1 MQLNPFLSVWTQP
14 KETVRQVVE
23 TKTIWFA
30 VFIAAFTG
38 IGSALSSMQ
47 DSGMTSTV
55 SYGLILFLC
64 FLFGPIIGV
73 ISLFLPGVF
82 FTWIGRLL
90 GGTGQMKDMFKA
102 VGVMYIPQIV
112 LTLAYLLFALIYGEL
127 FFVGPDPNSF
137 STSSLP
143 FGAYITL
150 LLITIVFGIWST
162 VVSCKG
168 IGVVHNFSSWRGL
181 GTILIIA
188 GIALILVLVI
198 GFFIA
203 AMFLV

>member
-30 VFIAAFTG
+30 IFISSFMG
-38 IGSALSSMQ
+38 IGSALSSVQ
-47 DSGMTSTV
+47 DLGLTSTV
-55 SYGLILFLC
+55 SYGLILFFCL
-64 FLFGPIIGV
+64 LLGPILGV
-73 ISLFLPGVF
+73 LSLFIPGVF

-90 GGTGQMKDMFKA
+90 GGTGKMKDMFKA
-102 VGVMYIPQIV
+102 VGAMHIPQSVI
-112 LTLAYLLFALIYGEL
+112 TLACLFFVLIYGEL

-143 FGAYITL
+143 FGAYSTL
-150 LLITIVFGIWST
+150 LLITTVFGIWT
-162 VVSCKG
+162 TFVCCKG
-168 IGVVHNFSSWRGL
+168 IGVVHNFSSWRGF
-181 GTILIIA
+181 GTIIILAVITLIFTS
-188 GIALILVLVI
+188 VI